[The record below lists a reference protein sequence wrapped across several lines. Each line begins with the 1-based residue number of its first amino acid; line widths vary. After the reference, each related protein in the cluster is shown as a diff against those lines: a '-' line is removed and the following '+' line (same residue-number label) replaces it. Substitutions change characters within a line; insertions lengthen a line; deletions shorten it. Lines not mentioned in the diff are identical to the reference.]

1 MLLLLNVS
9 QATTKH
15 NTINMLGLLNP
26 QNSFCGSIK
35 TNRKFLNG
43 SLIYISS
50 DSPAIKVNSRTSS
63 LGAYKK
69 IIVHSPG
76 F

>member
-1 MLLLLNVS
+1 MS
-9 QATTKH
+9 QATTKN

-26 QNSFCGSIK
+26 QNSFCGSVK
-35 TNRKFLNG
+35 TNREFLNG
-43 SLIYISS
+43 SLIYICN
-50 DSPAIKVNSRTSS
+50 DSPEIKVNSRKPS

>member
-26 QNSFCGSIK
+26 QNSFCGS
-35 TNRKFLNG
+35 
-43 SLIYISS
+43 LIYISD
-50 DSPAIKVNSRTSS
+50 DSPAIKVNSRKPS